1 MRDLKE
7 LRTEIDQV
15 DRTLVPLFCKRMGLA
30 AEVAEYK
37 RTKEMPV
44 LDSSREQALLNKIK
58 DLAGEEYAGYILKI
72 YERILEESRNYQS
85 EVLESK

>member
-1 MRDLKE
+1 
-7 LRTEIDQV
+7 
-15 DRTLVPLFCKRMGLA
+15 
-30 AEVAEYK
+30 
-37 RTKEMPV
+37 MPV

-85 EVLESK
+85 EILESK